1 MIYDPSSRPLI
12 KKLLSA
18 RAIGLIKILP
28 KIKNIMIQLMI
39 DINASLLKI
48 SLLYKKSSLFK
59 CIYNNI
65 TCIQADIEVAKARK
79 A

>member
-1 MIYDPSSRPLI
+1 MIYDPSNRPLI

-48 SLLYKKSSLFK
+48 SSELIISLES
-59 CIYNNI
+59 N
-65 TCIQADIEVAKARK
+65 DIALNDGIFFSKTNFGV
-79 A
+79 

>member
-1 MIYDPSSRPLI
+1 MIYDPSNRPLI

-48 SLLYKKSSLFK
+48 SLLYKKSYLFK

-65 TCIQADIEVAKARK
+65 TCIQDDIEVAKARK

>member
-1 MIYDPSSRPLI
+1 
-12 KKLLSA
+12 
-18 RAIGLIKILP
+18 
-28 KIKNIMIQLMI
+28 MIQLMI

-65 TCIQADIEVAKARK
+65 TCIQADIEVAKAK
-79 A
+79 SIAPSNGLSK

>member
-1 MIYDPSSRPLI
+1 MIYDPSNRPLI

-65 TCIQADIEVAKARK
+65 TCIQAI
-79 A
+79 